1 MISPLAAEG
10 MVVAPRFQGL
20 IVGEGFHEGR
30 HAGVE
35 RCAMPAPR
43 DSRWYRALTACG
55 GTRVSAEAG
64 EAQRW

>member
-20 IVGEGFHEGR
+20 IVGEGFYEGR

-35 RCAMPAPR
+35 SCAMPAPGFPLVI
-43 DSRWYRALTACG
+43 AL
-55 GTRVSAEAG
+55 
-64 EAQRW
+64 